1 MECLNYNKVYM
12 KNTVGVVRSRERR
25 EREGSDGEVKSE
37 GEGRRGEERRMDGE
51 SNSECQ
57 C

>member
-1 MECLNYNKVYM
+1 MQ
-12 KNTVGVVRSRERR
+12 NTLRVVRSRERR
-25 EREGSDGEVKSE
+25 EREGSDGEVKGE

>member
-1 MECLNYNKVYM
+1 M
-12 KNTVGVVRSRERR
+12 KNTLRVVRSR

-37 GEGRRGEERRMDGE
+37 GEGRRGEEGRMEGE